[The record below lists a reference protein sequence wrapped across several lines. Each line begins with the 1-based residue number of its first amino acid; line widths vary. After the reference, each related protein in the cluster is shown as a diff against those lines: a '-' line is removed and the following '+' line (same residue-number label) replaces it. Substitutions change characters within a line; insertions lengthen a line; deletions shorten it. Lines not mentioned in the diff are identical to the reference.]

1 MISIKMTCNRAS
13 EAIGIVILTIMKS
26 IGAICGPDT
35 LIFIKAKAGRR
46 RDHYGRPLEET
57 DMKPQFHL
65 PLITYP
71 TASSLSV
78 VQNAIDLARHQKA
91 DLIASL
97 PQIKMPLVGQSSP
110 WVDDIERLGSEAKRF
125 SRDSGVTL
133 SEAFCDYAHGAGIRA
148 VIQAFEASEPQIR
161 ETLVEISRAYDLS
174 IIEASETMM
183 PLLEKLL
190 FESGRPLVLFPANHV
205 CGRIDTVAI
214 AWDGSAPLSTALTG
228 ARLFL
233 EGASKIILISITD
246 DGSMN
251 ERSRA
256 RYAEVLRNSGLDVE
270 IIVAGANGEE
280 VAVAIQSTA
289 RALHADLIVAGAYGH
304 SRIREF
310 ALGGV
315 TRSLLVDLEMPVL
328 VAH

>member
-1 MISIKMTCNRAS
+1 
-13 EAIGIVILTIMKS
+13 
-26 IGAICGPDT
+26 
-35 LIFIKAKAGRR
+35 
-46 RDHYGRPLEET
+46 
-57 DMKPQFHL
+57 MKPQFHL

-71 TASSLSV
+71 TASSFSV
-78 VQNAIDLARHQKA
+78 VQNAVDLARHQKA
-91 DLIASL
+91 DLTASVL
-97 PQIKMPLVGQSSP
+97 QIKTPLVGQSSP
-110 WVDDIERLGSEAKRF
+110 WVDDVERLGSQEKRF
-125 SRDSGVTL
+125 SRDSGVAL
-133 SEAFCDYAHGAGIRA
+133 SEAVCDYAQKTAIRA
-148 VIQAFEASEPQIR
+148 IIQTFEASEPLIPD
-161 ETLVEISRAYDLS
+161 TLVEISRAYDLS

-183 PLLEKLL
+183 PLLENLL

-233 EGASKIILISITD
+233 EGASKVILISITD

-256 RYAEVLRNSGLDVE
+256 RYAEVLSNSGLDVE
-270 IIVAGANGEE
+270 VVVAGANGEE
-280 VAVAIQSTA
+280 VAFAIQSTA

-310 ALGGV
+310 AVGGV
-315 TRSLLVDLEMPVL
+315 TRSLLSDLDMPVL

>member
-1 MISIKMTCNRAS
+1 
-13 EAIGIVILTIMKS
+13 
-26 IGAICGPDT
+26 
-35 LIFIKAKAGRR
+35 
-46 RDHYGRPLEET
+46 
-57 DMKPQFHL
+57 MKPQFHL

-71 TASSLSV
+71 NASSFSV
-78 VQNAIDLARHQKA
+78 VQNAVDFTRHQKA
-91 DLIASL
+91 DLSANL
-97 PQIKMPLVGQSSP
+97 LQIEMPPAAQSSP
-110 WVDDIERLGSEAKRF
+110 WVDDVERVNSEAKRF
-125 SRDSGVTL
+125 SSDSAVAL
-133 SEAFCDYAHGAGIRA
+133 SEAVCDYARKADIRTI
-148 VIQAFEASEPQIR
+148 VQTFEAPEPLIL
-161 ETLVEISRAYDLS
+161 ETLAEISRAYDLS

-190 FESGRPLVLFPANHV
+190 FESGRPLVLFPAKHV
-205 CGRIDTVAI
+205 CGRVDTVAI

-233 EGASKIILISITD
+233 AGASKVILISITD

-251 ERSRA
+251 EKARA

-270 IIVAGANGEE
+270 VVVARANGRE
-280 VAVAIQSTA
+280 VAVAIQSAA
-289 RALHADLIVAGAYGH
+289 RALHADLLVAGAYGH

-315 TRSLLVDLEMPVL
+315 TRSLLSDLEMPVL